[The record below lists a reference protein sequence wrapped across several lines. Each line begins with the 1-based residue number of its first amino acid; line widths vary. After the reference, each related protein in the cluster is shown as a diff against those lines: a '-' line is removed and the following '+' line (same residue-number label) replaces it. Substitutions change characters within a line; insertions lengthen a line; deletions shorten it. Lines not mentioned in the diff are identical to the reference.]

1 MNYIYDITLNF
12 NKNNLYEFYEWKDED
27 EVEFILKIPVF
38 KVSYED
44 FISIKNND
52 IIVSKNF
59 LNLILDKTEVYAPN
73 SIKIIKYSCVLACE
87 KSVVALE
94 FDSDGKSYMKSNIS
108 VDEEEEILDYVSDIK
123 YSIIDY
129 KVTNKKNNKLNFCTR
144 EERETQKYLLNKI
157 EKMLKNNEDS
167 KLKYI
172 FYEIYNEKTDDVDR
186 IYSKLINITKNK
198 DSKFIKLKNLIYLI
212 ENKKIV
218 SNNS

>member
-73 SIKIIKYSCVLACE
+73 SIKIIKYSCIFACE

-108 VDEEEEILDYVSDIK
+108 VDE
-123 YSIIDY
+123 
-129 KVTNKKNNKLNFCTR
+129 

-186 IYSKLINITKNK
+186 IYSKLVNITKNK
-198 DSKFIKLKNLIYLI
+198 DSKFIKLKDLIYLI